1 MCDRLIVLA
10 GLYLFISGISTK
22 ISLLNSINQGDSYGY
37 DTQCYITNFL
47 KDSRN
52 ASNWSE
58 ESSDDAIVTFKLFR
72 YDPNGYKLIST
83 SESEIKKGIIYALQW
98 KNDNIIAKDF
108 QRNLTL
114 SFDGKTVNFAI
125 GKWVEKST
133 MGETS
138 AKWDGCQTAS
148 GNILTYF

>member
-98 KNDNIIAKDF
+98 KNDNIIARLSTKFDTIIRWKNGEF
-108 QRNLTL
+108 RNRKMGREVN
-114 SFDGKTVNFAI
+114 DGRNI
-125 GKWVEKST
+125 GQ
-133 MGETS
+133 MGRVS
-138 AKWDGCQTAS
+138 NC
-148 GNILTYF
+148 LR